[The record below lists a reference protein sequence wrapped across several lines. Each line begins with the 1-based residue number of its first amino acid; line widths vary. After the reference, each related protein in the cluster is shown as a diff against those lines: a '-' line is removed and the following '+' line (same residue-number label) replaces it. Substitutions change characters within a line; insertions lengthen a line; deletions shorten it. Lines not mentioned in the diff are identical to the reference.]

1 MSERDDA
8 IRLRRTN
15 TELDKV
21 LEQLD
26 AVRSSGAAKRQ
37 AERFNYRSVTVVT
50 EVMDQSSGWTTYR
63 TPSRNLSSTG
73 VALLIGKFVYPGTR
87 CRVHL
92 DTINDRTQAIEGVV
106 RFCRYVA
113 STATIHEMGVQ
124 FDAPID
130 IELFHAA
137 ATKYRL
143 LLVDSDEAVHK
154 LVPRMLAKKLN
165 TEITSASSESEAL
178 QFALENDFDVVLL
191 ELDMPDTDGM
201 QIIKQLREKGYWRPI
216 VALTARSEPETEQTC
231 LEAGFSGVL
240 RKPFHREEL
249 HDVLVSHKDPPV
261 MSTLGDQEDMAE
273 LIDAFVDSLP
283 EMIHALE
290 AALRESQQDELRKL
304 LRRLK
309 GDAGTYGFGS
319 ITTAAA
325 EMEQALGGEGEQPD
339 PRAGLNRVIRLCA
352 AARPVRGKLAETE
365 TQEEEPAEE
374 AVS

>member
-1 MSERDDA
+1 MSERDQA

-26 AVRSSGAAKRQ
+26 TVRSSGAAKRQ

-73 VALLIGKFVYPGTR
+73 VSLLVGKFLYPGTR

-92 DTINDRTQAIEGVV
+92 ETINDRTQVIEGVV

-124 FDAPID
+124 FDTPID

-143 LLVDSDEAVHK
+143 LLVDNDEAVHK

-165 TEITSASSESEAL
+165 TEITSASNAGEAINA
-178 QFALENDFDVVLL
+178 ALENDFDVVLL
-191 ELDMPDTDGM
+191 ELDMPETDGM
-201 QIIKQLREKGYWRPI
+201 EIIRQLREKGYWRPI
-216 VALTARSEPETEQTC
+216 VALSSRAEADTEETC
-231 LEAGFSGVL
+231 LQAGFSAVL
-240 RKPFHREEL
+240 NKPFQREQL
-249 HDVLVSHKDPPV
+249 HDLLVSHKDPPV

-273 LIDAFVDSLP
+273 LVDSFVEGLP
-283 EMIHALE
+283 ETITALE
-290 AALRESQQDELRKL
+290 AAHSGSATDQLKAL

-309 GDAGTYGFGS
+309 GDAGTYGFGT

-325 EMEQALGGEGEQPD
+325 EMEQLLGSQAEATD
-339 PRAGLNRVIRLCA
+339 LRAGLNRVIRLCA
-352 AARPVRGKLAETE
+352 AARPVRGKVAETE
-365 TQEEEPAEE
+365 QANEKEE
-374 AVS
+374 AIS